1 MPYSDIFIST
11 NEHNQISIQEG
22 NKMGYY
28 LKKSEVKKLEY
39 NTLAK
44 VEKKYKEIKEN
55 IFDFSGFNTEVFEEL
70 QKSVYMIFQSMRGE
84 SEASIGKMLAG
95 KENRIKS
102 FDEFVNHRSSDYQEY
117 LNIFFQTL

>member
-1 MPYSDIFIST
+1 MEVND
-11 NEHNQISIQEG
+11 
-22 NKMGYY
+22 MGYY